1 MSELAGVILAAGKG
15 SRFQLED
22 KNKTSLLLGGKPI
35 ISYGVELLERLDI
48 PIFVVVGFGKESVKS
63 ALSGYDVTFVEQER
77 QLGTGNALASVFP
90 KLASDVEHVLV
101 INGDDPFH
109 KEDTIDDLIA
119 THEAANAAV
128 TFATIRLPNP
138 TGVGRVVRAEGG
150 NEEVIGIIEEKD
162 ADIKQKKIQ
171 EVNGACY
178 LFSREFL
185 KEYLPKLK
193 QSNAAQEYYITD
205 LIGLAVAGGEKV
217 ETVKITDKWQGI
229 NTPEDL
235 KEAEKL
241 L

>member
-48 PIFVVVGFGKESVKS
+48 PIFVVEGFGKESVKS

-150 NEEVIGIIEEKD
+150 NE
-162 ADIKQKKIQ
+162 
-171 EVNGACY
+171 
-178 LFSREFL
+178 
-185 KEYLPKLK
+185 
-193 QSNAAQEYYITD
+193 
-205 LIGLAVAGGEKV
+205 
-217 ETVKITDKWQGI
+217 
-229 NTPEDL
+229 
-235 KEAEKL
+235 
-241 L
+241 

>member
-48 PIFVVVGFGKESVKS
+48 PI
-63 ALSGYDVTFVEQER
+63 L
-77 QLGTGNALASVFP
+77 VFP